1 MSVMRP
7 PMNIGLNSVRNLGSR
22 LKQWHYRAI
31 WSWNFSYPYYPFFE
45 ILVTALYE
53 DDPNLSVQN
62 FNGESALKCKMLIY
76 NNDKQWKHTY
86 WKYNE
91 QIPSSCLSLKF
102 LLNDQKY
109 LNDYIIKKHRVFNA
123 STCIGIELKT
133 NIVRNHHDW

>member
-1 MSVMRP
+1 MV
-7 PMNIGLNSVRNLGSR
+7 
-22 LKQWHYRAI
+22 
-31 WSWNFSYPYYPFFE
+31 
-45 ILVTALYE
+45 
-53 DDPNLSVQN
+53 N

-76 NNDKQWKHTY
+76 NNDEQWKHTY